1 MNFLRSSES
10 PASSYLDP
18 GGNENRLNADRDPTL
33 SLKNYKEILYRENSD
48 QGYTTTLTPYGN

>member
-1 MNFLRSSES
+1 MRSSDS
-10 PASSYLDP
+10 PGSSYLDP